1 MLTMLSVRST
11 LAFDPFGDIEIHRG
25 DLKVNTD
32 LSATMQILVDY
43 LKTNKPNMKNI
54 QFFKVK
60 FANSNFSFYF
70 LQYLYII

>member
-43 LKTNKPNMKNI
+43 LKTNKI
-54 QFFKVK
+54 
-60 FANSNFSFYF
+60 SS
-70 LQYLYII
+70 LYIYKLSKVFTLSYFTSIL

>member
-32 LSATMQILVDY
+32 LSATMQILVDF
-43 LKTNKPNMKNI
+43 LKTNKR
-54 QFFKVK
+54 
-60 FANSNFSFYF
+60 
-70 LQYLYII
+70 